1 MIRKFLT
8 SIILVASLA
17 TGICNAQHKV
27 SQTSRDWSADANSI
41 IKGEKSKLRQAELL
55 YRWISSNIS
64 LDTSGTIGTADEC
77 WDLKS
82 GASLG
87 FCELYY
93 RLAEAVG
100 LQTYIITGVAKNQS
114 GDIHDHV
121 CVSDKSDI
129 DKSELYSLGCRRY
142 GMVIH
147 TPGRDHP
154 FPGVAAL
161 QESEYFIEILQ
172 HGFSFTRSE
181 WQHTT
186 LRSERCSLCHGQS
199 SAPRWS

>member
-17 TGICNAQHKV
+17 TGLCNAQHKV
-27 SQTSRDWSADANSI
+27 SQTSRDWAADANNI
-41 IKGEKSKLRQAELL
+41 IKGEKSKFRQAELL
-55 YRWISSNIS
+55 YRWVCSNIS
-64 LDTSGTIGTADEC
+64 LDTSGEIGAADEC

-100 LQTYIITGVAKNQS
+100 LQTYIITGVAKNQN

-121 CVSDKSDI
+121 WLMAKI
-129 DKSELYSLGCRRY
+129 DDGWIFVE
-142 GMVIH
+142 
-147 TPGRDHP
+147 
-154 FPGVAAL
+154 
-161 QESEYFIEILQ
+161 QE
-172 HGFSFTRSE
+172 
-181 WQHTT
+181 
-186 LRSERCSLCHGQS
+186 
-199 SAPRWS
+199 A